1 MVGFNPFSRENH
13 YYFVCLNQ
21 KTIVLDFCVRVEF
34 DLGDSVYIDVEY
46 FERPRYVEHD
56 FISRVRVVTGGVV
69 SDSGSVSEVL
79 TSSNEVLS
87 SLRKVISIVTF
98 VVTDGASVIRIVST
112 AALLTL
118 S

>member
-13 YYFVCLNQ
+13 YYFVCLDQ

-34 DLGDSVYIDVEY
+34 DLGDSVCIDVEY

-56 FISRVRVVTGGVV
+56 FIRVVIGGVV

-79 TSSNEVLS
+79 TSFNEVLS